1 MKEFESKKL
10 KSILNRDE
18 IRRLEKAAKDK
29 NKLKLA
35 DWAKQF
41 EEQIAQYYEKYFE
54 DVFEERLLQ
63 SIDNFI
69 LTIVYTLHFNE
80 ATKFGGKRI
89 DSFMKDLLETIDMFR
104 RGEAEP
110 EDYKKQLK
118 EDGIIVKGR
127 DN

>member
-1 MKEFESKKL
+1 MSKL
-10 KSILNRDE
+10 KSLLNRDE

-29 NKLKLA
+29 NKIKLA
-35 DWAKQF
+35 TWAAQF
-41 EEQIAQYYEKYFE
+41 ENQISEYYRKDFEEKYK
-54 DVFEERLLQ
+54 EELAQ

-80 ATKFGGKRI
+80 VTKFGGKRI
-89 DSFMKDLLETIDMFR
+89 DNFMKDLLETIDMFR

-110 EDYKKQLK
+110 EDYRKQLK

-127 DN
+127 NN